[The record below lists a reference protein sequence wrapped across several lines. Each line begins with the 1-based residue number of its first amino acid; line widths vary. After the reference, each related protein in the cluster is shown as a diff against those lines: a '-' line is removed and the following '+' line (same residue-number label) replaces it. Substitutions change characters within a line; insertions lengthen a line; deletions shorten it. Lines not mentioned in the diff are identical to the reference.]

1 MSTALLELA
10 CDCLGELA
18 DEVVFVGGAAVGLWI
33 SDPGAPTP
41 RVTNDVD
48 VIIVAT
54 YAEYDGFAQRLR
66 ARGLRSDATVI
77 CRHRHASGL
86 ILDVMPTDSAVLG
99 FTNRWYR
106 EAVGAAGTV
115 ALPSGRMI
123 RAVRPPWLVAT
134 KLEAFAG
141 RGRDDPITSADFE
154 DLVRLV
160 DGRPELAGEI
170 AAAPVELRKDVAAA
184 FDRFAARADFR
195 EIVEAALPLEA
206 GSSGRVEVVAGRWR
220 AIAGRSG

>member
-1 MSTALLELA
+1 VSRALLELA
-10 CDCLGELA
+10 CDCLGELT
-18 DEVVFVGGAAVGLWI
+18 DEVVFVGGATVGLWI
-33 SDPGAPTP
+33 TDPGAPAP

-54 YAEYDGFAQRLR
+54 YAEYDRFAERLR
-66 ARGLRSDATVI
+66 VRDLQPDPSVV
-77 CRHRHASGL
+77 CRHRHPSGL
-86 ILDVMPTDSAVLG
+86 VLDVMPTDPEVLG

-106 EAVGAAGTV
+106 EAVAAAGTV
-115 ALPSGRMI
+115 TLSSGRAV

-141 RGRDDPITSADFE
+141 RGHGDPIASADFE

-160 DGRPELAGEI
+160 DGRAELADEI
-170 AAAPVELRKDVAAA
+170 TAAPAELRDEVADGFA
-184 FDRFAARADFR
+184 RFAARADFR

-206 GSSGRVEVVAGRWR
+206 GSAGRVEVVAGRWR
-220 AIAGRSG
+220 SIAGRTA

>member
-1 MSTALLELA
+1 VSTALLELA
-10 CDCLGELA
+10 CDCLGGLA

-33 SDPGAPTP
+33 SDPAAPPP

-48 VIIVAT
+48 VILVAT
-54 YAEYDGFAQRLR
+54 YAEYGAFAERLR
-66 ARGLRSDATVI
+66 ARGMTPDTSVI

-86 ILDVMPTDSAVLG
+86 ILDVMPTDAGVLG

-106 EAVGAAGTV
+106 DAVADAGSV
-115 ALPSGRMI
+115 GLPSGRTI

-141 RGRDDPITSADFE
+141 RGRDDPIASADVE
-154 DLVRLV
+154 DIVRLV

-170 AAAPVELRKDVAAA
+170 ASAPPELRDHAAGGLA
-184 FDRFAARADFR
+184 RLAARPDFL
-195 EIVEAALPLEA
+195 EVVEAALPLEA
-206 GSSGRVEVVAGRWR
+206 GSAARAEVVTGRWR
-220 AIAGRSG
+220 AIAKAQG